1 MEKGRIAAR
10 LAGAR
15 ARKVRKGRISSF
27 LGSIG
32 HRNKVPK
39 RAELRPIKTST
50 RTASGG
56 WKIELPRTISSSGKR
71 ERYFFATRA
80 EAEGFAQRQ
89 RKSLSLYGAQGG
101 GILSPVV
108 QEQANMAIEALK
120 PFDVPLSR
128 VVQDWISLRQTQQKS
143 VTFEEA
149 MDAFASST
157 PKSPSYLAS
166 LRQTRNRLQGFHGR
180 LMCDITPDDVAAAV
194 KGMTDAVR
202 NFTIRILGA
211 AFMYSQ
217 RRGHCEQNPAKA
229 VGTMPVILPEVE
241 VHSPEEASLIL
252 RTAEVH
258 DRELLPFLAVS
269 LFCGIRRSEIL
280 RLDWSAFQLEERF
293 CRLPASITKK
303 RRSRHIHIT
312 DNCLQWLRGINPRDG
327 KVVLLSD
334 CVLRSRLESIQ
345 KLHGVKTI
353 KHGFRHSFATYSLAL
368 HGDINRLTLELGHN
382 NPSTTFRHYAK
393 AATKKAAVEFFQINP
408 S

>member
-1 MEKGRIAAR
+1 VAQAWS
-10 LAGAR
+10 
-15 ARKVRKGRISSF
+15 RKVRKGRISSF

-50 RTASGG
+50 RTASSG

-128 VVQDWISLRQTQQKS
+128 VVHDWISQRQTQQKS

-149 MDAFASST
+149 MEAFTASAQRSR
-157 PKSPSYLAS
+157 SYLAS
-166 LRQTRNRLQGFHGR
+166 LRQTRNRLQSLHGR
-180 LMCDITPDDVAAAV
+180 LMCDITPDDVAAAL
-194 KGMTDAVR
+194 GRMTDAVR
-202 NFTIRILGA
+202 NFTIRILGGV
-211 AFMYSQ
+211 FMYSQ
-217 RRGHCEQNPAKA
+217 RRGYCEQNPAKA
-229 VGTMPVILPEVE
+229 VGTTPVLQSEIEVY
-241 VHSPEEASLIL
+241 SPEEALLIL
-252 RTAEVH
+252 RTAEKH
-258 DRELLPFLAVS
+258 DRKLLPFLVVS
-269 LFCGIRRSEIL
+269 LFCGIRRSEVL
-280 RLDWSAFQLEERF
+280 RLDWSTFQLEERF

-303 RRSRHIHIT
+303 RRTRHIQLT
-312 DNCLQWLRGINPRDG
+312 DNCLEWLASLGPKEGRVVPFSDNVLRG
-327 KVVLLSD
+327 
-334 CVLRSRLESIQ
+334 RLDALQQI
-345 KLHGVKTI
+345 HGVRTI

-393 AATKKAAVEFFQINP
+393 AATKKVAVEFFDIHRVP
-408 S
+408 CY